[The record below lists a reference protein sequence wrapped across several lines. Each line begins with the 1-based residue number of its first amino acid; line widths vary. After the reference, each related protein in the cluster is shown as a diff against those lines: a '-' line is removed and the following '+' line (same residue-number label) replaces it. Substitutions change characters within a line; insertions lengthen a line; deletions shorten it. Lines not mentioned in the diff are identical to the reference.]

1 MLKLKGTNLAQKE
14 QVRIEIKP
22 EDDAN
27 TLSGDG
33 CLSDEDNQIFSVT
46 YPLNISYYIKNI
58 IDKTKTLLILCWLN
72 LNIYEINSTYNYIDS
87 KIIRDWN
94 K

>member
-1 MLKLKGTNLAQKE
+1 MLKSKGTNLSQKE

-22 EDDAN
+22 EDDTN

-33 CLSDEDNQIFSVT
+33 CWSEEDNRIIFAT

-58 IDKTKTLLILCWLN
+58 IDKTRTLLILCWLT
-72 LNIYEINSTYNYIDS
+72 LNIYEINSTYNYII
-87 KIIRDWN
+87 KIL